1 MATTPYFVLSPNTI
15 LSAFGLL
22 RGSDRIEPTPRDNWR
37 DARVDVI
44 IPALNEASNI
54 ALCLAALK
62 RQTMPP
68 RKVVLVDDGST
79 DATVEVARAFCELHN
94 IDLVTIK
101 RRTPIGKTPTVKRQ
115 ARELDSD
122 VQFILD
128 ADTVLESENYIART
142 VEELYKSA
150 GVASVCGTV
159 LPLRARDRRV
169 WMQSD
174 EIRALA
180 RKNESLAPAARRWWD
195 DWSRGVT
202 NLYREVLY
210 LYLQRF
216 IYRGQC
222 AFFGTIA
229 NPVGCAVAYRRQ
241 YVEDLFDHFTPRFGD
256 NLTNSEDIFIGF
268 AMLDKGYRNVQLTD
282 VYART
287 VEPPLHRL
295 PRQVYL
301 WSSSFLQSCYYFD
314 PLVKSP
320 LRGIR
325 RALYGW
331 LHSRPFRAAFQAPAA
346 AAAGHGGTLGTAF
359 PGSWAP
365 RPVVYRESIDEDA
378 APRDTSAGTPTRDRR
393 RVAEPYRQAFGRERT
408 LAYGRPA
415 GWILLM
421 SAMEKVFF
429 PTTLIVLIL
438 LRNWDGLMLTV
449 TAETAVGV
457 AALVAVMKGKRLQY
471 LVKGILAAP
480 IRYAMMLSDTVT
492 MGRFALDV
500 WVRND
505 RRWRK

>member
-1 MATTPYFVLSPNTI
+1 
-15 LSAFGLL
+15 
-22 RGSDRIEPTPRDNWR
+22 
-37 DARVDVI
+37 
-44 IPALNEASNI
+44 
-54 ALCLAALK
+54 
-62 RQTMPP
+62 
-68 RKVVLVDDGST
+68 
-79 DATVEVARAFCELHN
+79 
-94 IDLVTIK
+94 
-101 RRTPIGKTPTVKRQ
+101 
-115 ARELDSD
+115 

-150 GVASVCGTV
+150 GVASVCGTI
-159 LPLRARDRRV
+159 LPLRRRDRHAWV
-169 WMQSD
+169 QSD

-180 RKNESLAPAARRWWD
+180 RKDESLAPAASHWWD
-195 DWSRGVT
+195 DCSRGVT

-222 AFFGTIA
+222 VFFGTIA

-241 YVEDLFDHFTPRFGD
+241 YIEDLFDHFTPRFGD

-320 LRGIR
+320 LKGIR
-325 RALYGW
+325 RALHRW
-331 LHSRPFRAAFQAPAA
+331 LHSRRFHAVFPARA
-346 AAAGHGGTLGTAF
+346 AAAGGQGGTVGTAF
-359 PGSWAP
+359 PGAWAP
-365 RPVVYRESIDEDA
+365 GPVVYRETLESGGEHTTRRETSDG
-378 APRDTSAGTPTRDRR
+378 APATDRR
-393 RVAEPYRQAFGRERT
+393 RIAEPYRQPFGRERT

-421 SAMEKVFF
+421 SAVEKVFF

-471 LVKGILAAP
+471 LVKGVLAAP

-492 MGRFALDV
+492 MGRFALDL